1 MESIGAFLPLIL
13 IFGVFYI
20 LLIRP
25 QQKKVR
31 QHRDMLNNLRRGD
44 KIITSGG
51 IIGTI
56 VKVLDNR
63 ELIIQIAENVEI
75 KIAPGMIAD
84 LYIVPEKD
92 KANTS
97 QIDKKE
103 SKSGLLSGFFGA
115 AFTCSRGRGGSSD
128 AGSTQGPGAA
138 CPACCWSQGL
148 RWREFIHA
156 AARQLFRG
164 NAVDFCSSHS
174 DVSWNG
180 FKRFGFQVSLFSTGS
195 GLVPAGALFLL
206 PNICTDDHV
215 LCLFLGGYYIQ

>member
-103 SKSGLLSGFFGA
+103 SKSGLLSGFFG
-115 AFTCSRGRGGSSD
+115 S
-128 AGSTQGPGAA
+128 
-138 CPACCWSQGL
+138 
-148 RWREFIHA
+148 
-156 AARQLFRG
+156 
-164 NAVDFCSSHS
+164 
-174 DVSWNG
+174 
-180 FKRFGFQVSLFSTGS
+180 KK
-195 GLVPAGALFLL
+195 
-206 PNICTDDHV
+206 
-215 LCLFLGGYYIQ
+215 